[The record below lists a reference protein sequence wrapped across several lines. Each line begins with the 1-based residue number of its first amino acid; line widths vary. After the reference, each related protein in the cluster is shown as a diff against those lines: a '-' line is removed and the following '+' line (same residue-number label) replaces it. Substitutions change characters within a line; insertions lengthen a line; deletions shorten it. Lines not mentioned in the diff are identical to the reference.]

1 MKRCFDILFS
11 AHLCVS
17 LFHVLHIKFQIPMI
31 NKLKERRTIRQY
43 LDKEIDDCLL
53 DELLETAFRAPTTGN
68 MQVYSVIV
76 TRKQENKERLAPAH
90 FNQPT
95 VTQAPVVLTFCADF
109 NRFVK
114 WCEAS
119 HAQPGYD
126 NFQSF
131 VTAAIDALLVAQ
143 QFCTAAELSGL
154 GCCYLG
160 TTTYNAPQIA
170 EALQLPRFVIPI
182 TTLTVGYPA
191 NQPAQVDRLP
201 LEAIVHHE
209 AYRDYS
215 PEDIKH
221 LYAEKESLPENR
233 QFIAENHK
241 ETLAQVF
248 TDVRYTRENNEL
260 FSKIYLDFI
269 VEQGFKMPE

>member
-1 MKRCFDILFS
+1 MLRD
-11 AHLCVS
+11 
-17 LFHVLHIKFQIPMI
+17 METI
-31 NKLKERRTIRQY
+31 NTRRTIRKY
-43 LDKEIDDCLL
+43 SDKDVSE
-53 DELLETAFRAPTTGN
+53 ELLGQLLSQAARTQTMGN
-68 MQVYSVIV
+68 LQLYSVVV
-76 TRKQENKERLAPAH
+76 TRSKEGKEKLAPAH

-95 VTQAPVVLTFCADF
+95 VTHAPVVLTFCADF

-114 WCEAS
+114 WCELN

-170 EALQLPRFVIPI
+170 EALQLPRLVIPV
-182 TTLTVGYPA
+182 TTLTVGYPTDM
-191 NQPAQVDRLP
+191 PAQVDRLP

-209 AYRDYS
+209 SYRDYT
-215 PEDIKH
+215 PEEIRR

-233 QFIAENHK
+233 QFVAENHK

-269 VEQGFKMPE
+269 VKQGFKMPE